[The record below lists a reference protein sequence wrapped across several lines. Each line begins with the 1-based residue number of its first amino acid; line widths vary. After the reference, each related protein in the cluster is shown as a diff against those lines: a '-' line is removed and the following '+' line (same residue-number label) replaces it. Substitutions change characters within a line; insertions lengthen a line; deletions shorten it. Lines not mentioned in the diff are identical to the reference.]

1 METLNEL
8 LGELAMHG
16 EEASIL
22 AGGQSL
28 VPLMNLRMARP
39 ELLLD
44 INQLTELSGIR
55 IEDDRLV
62 IGALTRH
69 VDVLNSSD
77 VRRHAPLFADAMP
90 HVAHDALSPFD
101 ARISETPCTPDRI
114 LRALG
119 KI

>member
-1 METLNEL
+1 MKAPPFQYRRMETLNEL

-62 IGALTRH
+62 IGALTRIP
-69 VDVLNSSD
+69 VVAIS
-77 VRRHAPLFADAMP
+77 VAMALFMP
-90 HVAHDALSPFD
+90 STACLV
-101 ARISETPCTPDRI
+101 IE
-114 LRALG
+114 
-119 KI
+119 